1 MARFAGVVAPLI
13 FITGALA
20 AADTPFW
27 IAPCDDPKTA
37 CKASDADLAR
47 WALAAWED
55 PSGGRLRF
63 VQTGDR
69 SEALIRIVWAGPFGP
84 LYGETVQIDV
94 KARQGSQIVVY
105 TAQYTRDALLRDSI
119 VYLTC
124 LHESGHALGLE
135 HTSRSGDIMYPRR
148 PIMSRSLYLGY
159 SDLAN
164 YFSQYRRK
172 LSVRE
177 DIRKNP
183 GLWPAD
189 RQHLMEKLPAFE
201 AR

>member
-1 MARFAGVVAPLI
+1 MNADFS
-13 FITGALA
+13 A

-27 IAPCDDPKTA
+27 IAPCDDPETA

-55 PSGGRLRF
+55 ASGGRVHF
-63 VQTGDR
+63 VEINDR
-69 SEALIRIVWAGPFGP
+69 SKALIRIVWAGPSGHFF
-84 LYGETVQIDV
+84 GETVTINV
-94 KARQGSQIVVY
+94 NERQGWQIMIY
-105 TAQYTRDALLRDSI
+105 GAWGIRDALLHDTI

-124 LHESGHALGLE
+124 LHEAGHIFGLK
-135 HTSRSGDIMYPRR
+135 HSKQSADIMFPQRN
-148 PIMSRSLYLGY
+148 ISRSLYLGY
-159 SDLAN
+159 GDIFE
-164 YFSQYRRK
+164 YFGRYLRK

-177 DIRKNP
+177 DIRRNP
-183 GLWPAD
+183 GLSPAD